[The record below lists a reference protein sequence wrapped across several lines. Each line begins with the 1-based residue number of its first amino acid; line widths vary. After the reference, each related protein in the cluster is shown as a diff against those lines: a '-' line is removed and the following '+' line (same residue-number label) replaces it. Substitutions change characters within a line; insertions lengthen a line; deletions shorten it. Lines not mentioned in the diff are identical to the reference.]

1 MSTRLT
7 ILLALVLSA
16 CGGAAP
22 RPSTPNEVVAMEEMR
37 IVASRN
43 AGELV
48 FDSYDAGQLF
58 ERGTRLLNEGQCREA
73 VERFYDRI
81 AAEFPTSRYLAPAM
95 YNAGLCLQQ
104 GGELEAAI
112 PYYQRV
118 LDAAADSRDGKHAS
132 LQLSGVLIGLER
144 WEDARALAERILLRE
159 DLSSAERLESL
170 ARRAQ
175 ALLGLERF
183 DDAERQA
190 RDALSFYRTRRGDE
204 MIDEPYFAA
213 AANFVLAETMRLR
226 SEGIALPAADAHAQH
241 AVLDARARLVL
252 DAQREYF
259 STIRFTDAH
268 WAAASGYR
276 IGSMYDRLWHAL
288 MEAPIPPP
296 TVEMNDATH
305 AIYRDEYRAELA
317 RHIRPLIR
325 HAIRYWEMTLLM
337 VERTG
342 VRTEWT
348 ERTRGDL
355 DRMRALLLQGDD
367 SEASDAE
374 GEGTEP
380 AAPPEAGS
388 PTSARPRLPSD
399 LRSGHTAELERALTA
414 ARAPSPSAPPVMVA
428 QAR

>member
-1 MSTRLT
+1 
-7 ILLALVLSA
+7 
-16 CGGAAP
+16 
-22 RPSTPNEVVAMEEMR
+22 
-37 IVASRN
+37 
-43 AGELV
+43 
-48 FDSYDAGQLF
+48 
-58 ERGTRLLNEGQCREA
+58 
-73 VERFYDRI
+73 
-81 AAEFPTSRYLAPAM
+81 
-95 YNAGLCLQQ
+95 
-104 GGELEAAI
+104 
-112 PYYQRV
+112 
-118 LDAAADSRDGKHAS
+118 
-132 LQLSGVLIGLER
+132 
-144 WEDARALAERILLRE
+144 
-159 DLSSAERLESL
+159 
-170 ARRAQ
+170 
-175 ALLGLERF
+175 
-183 DDAERQA
+183 
-190 RDALSFYRTRRGDE
+190 
-204 MIDEPYFAA
+204 
-213 AANFVLAETMRLR
+213 
-226 SEGIALPAADAHAQH
+226 
-241 AVLDARARLVL
+241 
-252 DAQREYF
+252 
-259 STIRFTDAH
+259 
-268 WAAASGYR
+268 
-276 IGSMYDRLWHAL
+276 